1 MASSYDWKTV
11 TFAEATAVKAVGSH
25 SYEGNFPSDWCIGK
39 GMSPPPVYIL
49 EANPSPVPHGG
60 VVCANFL
67 AVAKLHFETT
77 LAAQNQPH
85 TIAFHVDF
93 LRRTQ
98 SGPCF
103 FTVTDTKLGRQTSI
117 IHISMSQGREEVVG
131 YITRSNLI
139 TESGLS
145 LDTGFALHPT
155 PPPVELAKLLDDND
169 EHWARQPDMPF
180 ASFRKASTKLQFH
193 FPRQGQLH
201 KSLGDQWIHLTTGEK
216 ITNETL
222 GFIADM
228 FAMPVEQI
236 RGKENPYEVKASA
249 QAKPTS
255 APYWYPTV
263 LLNIDF
269 KKLLPEEGVD
279 WLFSRCKAKQIR
291 NGRMDLEIV
300 IMDAEGDIVALSH
313 HVCLVLPASR
323 NTAARRVEDSKI

>member
-1 MASSYDWKTV
+1 
-11 TFAEATAVKAVGSH
+11 
-25 SYEGNFPSDWCIGK
+25 
-39 GMSPPPVYIL
+39 
-49 EANPSPVPHGG
+49 
-60 VVCANFL
+60 
-67 AVAKLHFETT
+67 VAKLHFETT

-98 SGPCF
+98 EGPCAF
-103 FTVTDTKLGRQTSI
+103 KVTDTKLGRQTSI

-131 YITRSNLI
+131 YITRSNLV
-139 TESGLS
+139 TEEGLS
-145 LDTGFALHPT
+145 LDTDFALHPA
-155 PPPVELAKLLDDND
+155 PLPVDLAKLLEDKD

-180 ASFRKASTKLQFH
+180 ARFRKASTKVQFH

-201 KSLGDQWIHLTTGEK
+201 KSVGDQWIHLTTGEK

-249 QAKPTS
+249 EAKQTS
-255 APYWYPTV
+255 ALYWYPTV

-279 WLFSRCKAKQIR
+279 WLFSRCKAKQIK